1 MRDPDG
7 PNAALLRLYRVLAA
21 VVLGLVLAIAVGT
34 VYGLA
39 AGKRSARPAA
49 PQAAAPAAEP
59 ALPAAGSAPAPAIP
73 ESGYFTGI
81 GRIRAASAGAS
92 PSAVIV
98 SIAFP
103 YDRKDLAFTEELAAK
118 TKTFREIAVAYFGT
132 FTAAALREAGE
143 PALKAELLKRFNRE
157 LRLGKIEE
165 LYFSEYL
172 VLD

>member
-1 MRDPDG
+1 MRDTDG

-21 VVLGLVLAIAVGT
+21 IALGLVLAIAAGT

-39 AGKRSARPAA
+39 AGKRSARPAP
-49 PQAAAPAAEP
+49 PQANPSAAAEP
-59 ALPAAGSAPAPAIP
+59 APGKEAPAVP

-98 SIAFP
+98 SIAFA
-103 YDRKDLAFTEELAAK
+103 YDRKDIAFSEELAAK
-118 TKTFREIAVAYFGT
+118 TKAFREIAVSYFGT

-143 PALKAELLKRFNRE
+143 PDLKAELLKRFNRE
-157 LRLGKIEE
+157 LRLGRIEE
-165 LYFSEYL
+165 LFFSEYL

>member
-7 PNAALLRLYRVLAA
+7 PNSALLRLYRVLAA
-21 VVLGLVLAIAVGT
+21 IALGLVLAIAAGT

-39 AGKRSARPAA
+39 SGRRPAPPAA
-49 PQAAAPAAEP
+49 PQAAAPEN
-59 ALPAAGSAPAPAIP
+59 
-73 ESGYFTGI
+73 GYFTGI

-98 SIAFP
+98 SIAFT
-103 YDRKDLAFTEELAAK
+103 YDRNDIAFSEELAAK
-118 TKTFREIAVAYFGT
+118 TKAFREIAVAYFGT

-143 PALKAELLKRFNRE
+143 PDLKAELLKRFNRE
-157 LRLGKIEE
+157 LRLGQIEE